1 MDIHIYRYDNKYCYN
16 IFYGKDLRLQ
26 EGYGY
31 NLWDVLVQINIFKQT
46 MSGETN
52 EHINLV

>member
-31 NLWDVLVQINIFKQT
+31 NLWDVLVQINIFKQI

-52 EHINLV
+52 EHISLV